1 MADKQ
6 LEQLNREIA
15 DLNAKVDAAKK
26 DWMRARDPQEKADL
40 KRVYERTY
48 EDAKDEKA
56 RLDSRRAQLE
66 AKLPSIGERTLLL
79 LCQQHQAQ

>member
-1 MADKQ
+1 MAAKQ
-6 LEQLNREIA
+6 LEQLNMEIA
-15 DLNAKVDAAKK
+15 DLNAKVDAAKE

-40 KRVYERTY
+40 KGVYDRTY

-56 RLDSRRAQLE
+56 RLDSRRSQLE

-79 LCQQHQAQ
+79 PCHQHQAE